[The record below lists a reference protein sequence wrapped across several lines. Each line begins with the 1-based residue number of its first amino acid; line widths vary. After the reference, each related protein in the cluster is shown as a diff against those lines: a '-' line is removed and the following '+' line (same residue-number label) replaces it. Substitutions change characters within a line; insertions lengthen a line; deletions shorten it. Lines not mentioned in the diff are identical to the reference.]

1 MSRDGQYLMI
11 GGDNGIVEVWR
22 THDLNVLY
30 TYPTC
35 DSSVR
40 SLALSHDQRYAVH
53 VRRLSLRQVVVVVG
67 AAKRRKWE
75 EIAHQENDRSS
86 FRYLMAGLATGC
98 LIVFNIDFNKWHHEF
113 QDRYH

>member
-1 MSRDGQYLMI
+1 MIMSRDGQYLMI

-40 SLALSHDQRYAVH
+40 SLALSHDQR
-53 VRRLSLRQVVVVVG
+53 
-67 AAKRRKWE
+67 
-75 EIAHQENDRSS
+75 
-86 FRYLMAGLATGC
+86 
-98 LIVFNIDFNKWHHEF
+98 
-113 QDRYH
+113 